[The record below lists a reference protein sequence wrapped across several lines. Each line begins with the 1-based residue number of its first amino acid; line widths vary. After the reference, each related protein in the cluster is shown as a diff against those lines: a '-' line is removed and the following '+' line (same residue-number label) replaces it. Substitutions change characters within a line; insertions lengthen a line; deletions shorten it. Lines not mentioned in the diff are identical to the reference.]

1 MAIPSLVPPVES
13 LAYARHIGVR
23 VRSKLALIEKVEAG
37 LSYSAFERLRNRI
50 DVPAQT
56 LAEAVGISGRT
67 LHRRK
72 ERGRL
77 EADESDRVLR
87 IARLTERVVDL
98 FEGNL
103 GEARRW
109 LISPRR
115 ALGGSAPLDFARTEV
130 GAREVEQLVERLEEG
145 VFA

>member
-1 MAIPSLVPPVES
+1 MATHAIAATES
-13 LAYARHIGVR
+13 LAYARRIGVR
-23 VRSKLALIEKVEAG
+23 VRTKLALIEKVEAG
-37 LSYSAFERLRNRI
+37 LPYGAFEKLRDRI
-50 DVPAQT
+50 DVPAHS
-56 LAEAVGISGRT
+56 LAEVVRISDRT

-87 IARLTERVVDL
+87 IARLTERIVEL
-98 FEGNL
+98 FEGDL
-103 GEARRW
+103 REARRW
-109 LISPRR
+109 LTSPRR
-115 ALGGSAPLDFARTEV
+115 ALDGKAPLDFARTEV